1 MRNRN
6 QKGFTLIELLIVIA
20 IIGILAAVLIPNL
33 LNARARANDTAA
45 LSVARQ
51 VATAAAAM
59 QVNNPD
65 NEIAT
70 CDFDAETDVVD
81 VASGNEETTVAAPP
95 PVSGVTCNEEGTQ
108 VSVTY
113 VGGTPDSSPVT
124 LEIGQ

>member
-33 LNARARANDTAA
+33 LGARARANDTAA

-59 QVNNPD
+59 QVNNPE
-65 NEIAT
+65 NEVAECTFNEAT
-70 CDFDAETDVVD
+70 DDVTVTSGTET
-81 VASGNEETTVAAPP
+81 TTVAAPP
-95 PVSGVTCNEEGTQ
+95 PVSDVTCNAAGTA
-108 VSVTY
+108 VEVTY
-113 VGGTPDSSPVT
+113 AGGTDDSSPVT